1 MIGYKLFRKKKKDNN
16 IYPLYVLANEPT
28 LIGVWL
34 EAKSGERTT
43 KGKVKSRLGELAYR
57 PGWHCSERPIA
68 THIGE
73 KENPKDKLPSYR
85 AKDQVWCEVEID
97 DSIDYQPLADK
108 AGISIRDKQLKYVPK
123 NGYYK
128 YKTNPNMFGTW
139 IIAGNIKVN
148 RILTDEEVV
157 EINKSFG
164 DNMQDLPRKEGV
176 LFE

>member
-1 MIGYKLFRKKKKDNN
+1 MIAYKLFRKKKNDDN

-28 LIGVWL
+28 PMNKWL
-34 EAKSGERTT
+34 EAKSGERTP

-85 AKDQVWCEVEID
+85 AKDQVWCLVEVED
-97 DSIDYQPLADK
+97 KIDYQPLADK
-108 AGISIRDKQLKYVPK
+108 AGISVRDKCLKYIPK
-123 NGYYK
+123 HGYYK

-139 IIAGNIKVN
+139 IIAGNIKV
-148 RILTDEEVV
+148 IKVLDDEEVS
-157 EINKSFG
+157 EINASYNDG
-164 DNMQDLPRKEGV
+164 LNDLPRRK
-176 LFE
+176 